1 MARKVLVAVATIAA
15 LLISGLVVW
24 PRIESLCLESGAA
37 TDVAVSDGSVSIEGR
52 TYLVTSYVSA
62 DYGAYLFP
70 GGFLRGHSVA
80 VGVYIRGADDAVL
93 TEISPRCIR
102 VSHAGDSIQR
112 RAQVGMYKGSRTDG
126 SPYAELTSGIRD
138 LPEWKPGGA
147 AQVWLRLTVKGR
159 PYVIDVGET
168 TISTVV

>member
-15 LLISGLVVW
+15 LLVSGLVVW

-37 TDVAVSDGSVSIEGR
+37 TEVAVSDGSVSIEGR

-70 GGFLRGHSVA
+70 GGFLRGHPVA
-80 VGVYIRGADDAVL
+80 VGVRIRGADDAVL
-93 TEISPRCIR
+93 TELSPKCIR
-102 VSHAGDSIQR
+102 VSHEIESTQR
-112 RAQVGMYKGSRTDG
+112 RAQVVLYNGSVANG
-126 SPYAELTSGIRD
+126 SPYAEVTSGIRD
-138 LPEWKPGGA
+138 LPEWKPGDTV
-147 AQVWLRLTVKGR
+147 QVWLRLTVKGR

-168 TISTVV
+168 TISSVG